1 MVINCSAVTIIV
13 LYMCLH
19 TTCKVHE
26 KKEKLYS
33 EITTVSRKRHYAI
46 QNVQF
51 FSGHNSKITPGSAPC
66 KVCDERQ
73 AEGCTSGVSVTVTA
87 FLTVWIQ
94 RMQKGISEP
103 FFCLPTQKY
112 KDRRLYRN
120 QLQIGLPKRR
130 AGLLKHLPP
139 LPQLF
144 SRWYVS

>member
-26 KKEKLYS
+26 KKEKLYC

-87 FLTVWIQ
+87 FLTV
-94 RMQKGISEP
+94 
-103 FFCLPTQKY
+103 
-112 KDRRLYRN
+112 
-120 QLQIGLPKRR
+120 
-130 AGLLKHLPP
+130 
-139 LPQLF
+139 
-144 SRWYVS
+144 